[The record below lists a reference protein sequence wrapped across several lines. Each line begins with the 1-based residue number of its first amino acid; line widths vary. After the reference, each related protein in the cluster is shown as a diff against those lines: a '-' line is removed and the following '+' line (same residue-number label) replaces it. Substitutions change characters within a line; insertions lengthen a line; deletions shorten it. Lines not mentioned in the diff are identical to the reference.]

1 MGGDDH
7 ERALIE
13 AVRRGS
19 AEAVSELFERHW
31 RDLWRSAFV
40 ILGDESAAEDAAQE
54 AFVAVLAGI
63 GRFDAR
69 RPFGPWARR
78 IAVNRA
84 IDELRSRQRRTD
96 RERAY
101 EEPWAEDMGDGL
113 GELVAALGQIE
124 VERRVPIVLHHLL
137 GYRIA
142 EIAEIVGAP
151 AGTVASRISRG
162 LSQLRSTLEVQ
173 RAD

>member
-7 ERALIE
+7 QRALIE

-54 AFVAVLAGI
+54 AFVAALAGL

-84 IDELRSRQRRTD
+84 IDELRSRQRRAD
-96 RERAY
+96 RERTY
-101 EEPWAEDMGDGL
+101 EEPWVEDLGDGL

>member
-1 MGGDDH
+1 MGDDD

-13 AVRRGS
+13 SVRRGS
-19 AEAVSELFERHW
+19 AQAVSELFELHW

-54 AFVAVLAGI
+54 AFLAALAGL

-69 RPFGPWARR
+69 RPFGPWVRR

-84 IDELRSRQRRTD
+84 IDELRSQRRRAD

-101 EEPWAEDMGDGL
+101 EAPWAEDLSDGL
-113 GELVAALGQIE
+113 GDLVAALGQIE
-124 VERRVPIVLHHLL
+124 LERRVPIVLHHLL

-151 AGTVASRISRG
+151 PGTVASRISRG
-162 LSQLRSTLEVQ
+162 LSHLRSTLEVQ

>member
-1 MGGDDH
+1 MGDDDD
-7 ERALIE
+7 RALIE
-13 AVRRGS
+13 SVRRGS
-19 AEAVSELFERHW
+19 ARAVSELFERHW

-54 AFVAVLAGI
+54 AFVAALAGL
-63 GRFDAR
+63 GRFDAH
-69 RPFGPWARR
+69 RPFGPWVRR

-84 IDELRSRQRRTD
+84 IDELRSRQRRAD

-101 EEPWAEDMGDGL
+101 EEPWAEDLGDGL

-162 LSQLRSTLEVQ
+162 LAQLRSTLEVQ

>member
-7 ERALIE
+7 ERALIDS
-13 AVRRGS
+13 VRRGS
-19 AEAVSELFERHW
+19 SEAVRELFDAHW
-31 RDLWRSAFV
+31 RDLWRSAFA

-54 AFVAVLAGI
+54 AFLAALAGI
-63 GRFDAR
+63 ARFDAR
-69 RPFGPWARR
+69 RPFGPWVRR

-84 IDELRSRQRRTD
+84 IDELRSRQRRAD

-101 EEPWAEDMGDGL
+101 EEPWADDLGDGL
-113 GELVAALGQIE
+113 GDLVAALGQID

-142 EIAEIVGAP
+142 EIAEIVGVP
-151 AGTVASRISRG
+151 EGTVASRISRG
-162 LSQLRSTLEVQ
+162 LSHLRSTLEVQ